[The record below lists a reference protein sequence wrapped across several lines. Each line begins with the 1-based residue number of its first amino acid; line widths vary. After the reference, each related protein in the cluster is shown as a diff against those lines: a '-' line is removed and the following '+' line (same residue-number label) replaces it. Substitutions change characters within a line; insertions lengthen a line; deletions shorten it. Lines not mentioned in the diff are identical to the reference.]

1 MDKKGHPSDRTTVV
15 SGIEKPE
22 SVYDFANLPF
32 DQWDRYKVLNT
43 LGSGGT
49 AIVYKAFD
57 PVLNRHVALKFLLGQ
72 DAAEENRLLQEA
84 RAQAQIEHDDIC
96 KIYEVGTFSGKHYI
110 AMQLIDGESLDQAA
124 TKMTVEEKCRII
136 QQVSEAIHAAH
147 RLGIIHRDLKPGN
160 IMVERTET
168 GWSPYVT
175 DFGLARQIALPGT
188 TIQGLIVGTPSYM
201 SPEQAWGNS
210 EALDRRTDVYSL
222 GATMYRIFS
231 GRPPFDGKTVDVI
244 FDLAH
249 KDPDPLRKIVPQ
261 VPIDIETIVMKCLEK
276 EPNRRYDSARAVS
289 EEIKRYLDGDPI
301 TARPP
306 DLFYKLG
313 RKVKKHKVIV
323 AVAGIALAA
332 IVLSTIIFVVQVMN
346 ERNRAEEAR
355 RIAEHEAA
363 RANAVKEFL
372 QTTLTSADPFGD
384 QGRDITLVEAVQAAS
399 KQIDEKLKNQPEI
412 EAEVR
417 NTIGV
422 TFLDLGRHDEA
433 EQQLKKAL
441 EIWDKLKSTNN
452 QYYAS
457 TLDHLGTLY
466 QEKGMINDSE
476 KAFRQS
482 LMLRKSLFKGDNAQ
496 VAQSLNNLAVLLR
509 DKGQIDEA
517 EKLHRESLEMRKK
530 IFGPE
535 HEEVAT
541 SLNNLGGIQVSKSD
555 FAGAESTFRE
565 VLRLDQK
572 RYGEDHPNVALS
584 LNNLAIVLQRGGKL
598 DEAESLIKK
607 TMAMN
612 ERLLGKEHPLTAN
625 SLNNLGRVL
634 LAKGNL
640 EEAENTFRNC
650 LSVRQKILPANHPHI
665 ALTMNNLG
673 QTLQQKNEF
682 AKAEPFFRE
691 SLAILS
697 KSDFDPAYRAAVK
710 SNLGECLTNLN
721 RLPEAE
727 KMLTEGHAEL
737 LALNGENNAETK
749 LAAKRLA
756 QLKSLLNKPTVQN

>member
-1 MDKKGHPSDRTTVV
+1 MDKKGDPSDRTTVV
-15 SGIEKPE
+15 LGPDVDKAPIKYE
-22 SVYDFANLPF
+22 FANLSF
-32 DQWDRYKVLNT
+32 DQWDRYKVLDT

-57 PVLNRHVALKFLLGQ
+57 AVLNRHVALKFLLG
-72 DAAEENRLLQEA
+72 DDTVEEKRLLQEA
-84 RAQAQIEHDDIC
+84 RAQAQIEHDHIC
-96 KIYEVGTFSGKHYI
+96 KIYEIGTFSGKQYI
-110 AMQLIDGESLDQAA
+110 AMQFIDGESLEKAA
-124 TKMTVEEKCRII
+124 TKMTVEERCRMI
-136 QQVSEAIHAAH
+136 QQVSEAVHAAH

-160 IMVERTET
+160 IMVERSES
-168 GWSPYVT
+168 GWRPYVL

-188 TIQGLIVGTPSYM
+188 TMNGLVVGTPSYM

-210 EALDRRTDVYSL
+210 ESLDRRSDVYSL
-222 GATMYRIFS
+222 GATMYRIFA
-231 GRPPFDGKTVDVI
+231 GRPPFDGKTIEVV
-244 FDLAH
+244 FDLAN
-249 KDPDPLRKIVPQ
+249 KDPMPLRKITPQ
-261 VPIDIETIVMKCLEK
+261 VPLDVETIVMKCLER
-276 EPNRRYDSARAVS
+276 EPDRRYDSARAVA

-301 TARPP
+301 LARPP
-306 DLFYKLG
+306 DLLYKLG
-313 RKVKKHKVIV
+313 RKAKKHKVIV
-323 AVAGIALAA
+323 AVVGTALAA
-332 IVLSTIIFVVQVMN
+332 IVLSTIIFVVEVMN
-346 ERNRAEEAR
+346 QRNRAEEAR
-355 RIAEHEAA
+355 RVAEHEAA

-399 KQIDEKLKNQPEI
+399 KRIEEKLKNQPEI

-422 TFLDLGRHDEA
+422 TFLDLGRHEEA

-441 EIWDKLKSTNN
+441 EIWTRLKATNN
-452 QYYAS
+452 PYYAS

-466 QEKGMINDSE
+466 QEKGMMNESE

-482 LMLRKSLFKGDNAQ
+482 LALRKNLFTKDNAQ

-517 EKLHRESLEMRKK
+517 ERLHRDALEMRKR

-541 SLNNLGGIQVSKSD
+541 SLNNLGGILVSKNDYS
-555 FAGAESTFRE
+555 GAESIFRE

-598 DEAESLIKK
+598 DEAESLIRK
-607 TMAMN
+607 TLSMN

-640 EEAENTFRNC
+640 EDAESIFRNS
-650 LSVRQKILPANHPHI
+650 LSIRRRILPANHPHL
-665 ALTMNNLG
+665 ALTMNNLA
-673 QTLQQKNEF
+673 QTLQQKNEPE
-682 AKAEPFFRE
+682 KAEPFFRE
-691 SLAILS
+691 SLAILI
-697 KSDFDPAYRAAVK
+697 KSDFDPSYRASVK
-710 SNLGECLTNLN
+710 SNLGECLMSMN
-721 RLPEAE
+721 RFQEAE
-727 KMLTEGHAEL
+727 KMLNEGHAEL
-737 LALNGENNAETK
+737 LALNGESNPETQ
-749 LAAKRLA
+749 LAAKRL
-756 QLKSLLNKPTVQN
+756 QEFKLKTPIDKK